1 MVECSVRPLRFIA
14 VEEADNDEPEY
25 GRGRYTEMGDVVL
38 EPLATNDSHESHSLQ
53 PNGDFVFIVDEI
65 LGEISYEECVPSFL
79 TAPCSQRNS
88 FDDKQTIWSC
98 RNTAVRNTFSPRN
111 TFDESQQEN
120 IRSTVRRSTRCMTGR
135 SLPPESN
142 DMDERTSTNSRGS
155 MRHDGRV
162 VAGAAS
168 ILRNIDPHGRCSNRS
183 GDRSGSRC
191 DMELFDEAT
200 LTEFV
205 PYEQTWGNPSDI
217 VALHHG
223 LDDASIEG
231 RSTRVG
237 TEELAIDNISVW
249 SCNAT
254 LENFPVSVEATP
266 SSSIGIKDFSNA
278 NVDAEE
284 ELSLGVQI
292 VADTSENIDFMI
304 QGHSGLASCETVQ
317 SSVQTSLVLKA
328 PAGPASRRPGGRFAS
343 KSSSES

>member
-14 VEEADNDEPEY
+14 VDEADNDEPEY
-25 GRGRYTEMGDVVL
+25 GRARYTEMGDIVL
-38 EPLATNDSHESHSLQ
+38 EPLATNDSHESRSLQ
-53 PNGDFVFIVDEI
+53 PNGDFLFIVDEI

-111 TFDESQQEN
+111 TFDEPQQEN
-120 IRSTVRRSTRCMTGR
+120 VRSTVRR

-142 DMDERTSTNSRGS
+142 DMDERTSTTIRGS

-231 RSTRVG
+231 LSTRVG
-237 TEELAIDNISVW
+237 TEELAIDNTSVW
-249 SCNAT
+249 SCNVT
-254 LENFPVSVEATP
+254 FENLAVYAEATP
-266 SSSIGIKDFSNA
+266 SSSIGTRDLSNA
-278 NVDAEE
+278 KVDAEE

-292 VADTSENIDFMI
+292 AADTSENIDFMI

-317 SSVQTSLVLKA
+317 SSVHTSPVLKA

-343 KSSSES
+343 KNSSES